1 MGSIGGVVTRAGGD
15 VCCVVDVRC
24 VVDAHCV
31 VDVCCVVY
39 VYFVVDV
46 CCVADVRC
54 VVDVY
59 FVVDDCQPCH
69 RGVIF
74 SQCRVT
80 LLIVLLFGMGLLGVH
95 HCGHC
100 ITTVGF
106 YSMFIT
112 VATVS
117 Q

>member
-1 MGSIGGVVTRAGGD
+1 M
-15 VCCVVDVRC
+15 
-24 VVDAHCV
+24 
-31 VDVCCVVY
+31 
-39 VYFVVDV
+39 
-46 CCVADVRC
+46 DVRC

-80 LLIVLLFGMGLLGVH
+80 LLIVLQFGMGLLGVH

-100 ITTVGF
+100 ITRVGF

-117 Q
+117 LGFYNMVFITVHTVSQQWGFTVS